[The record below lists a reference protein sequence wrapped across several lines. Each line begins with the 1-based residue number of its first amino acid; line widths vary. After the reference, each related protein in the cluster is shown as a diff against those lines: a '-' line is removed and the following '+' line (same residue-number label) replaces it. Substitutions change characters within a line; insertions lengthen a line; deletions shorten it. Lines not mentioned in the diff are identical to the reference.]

1 MAAIAF
7 TREDLA
13 LRTQPTLGSPQHSP
27 LHRPQP
33 HPHERP
39 TSGLGLSPSHQA
51 RSTVPLD
58 TARSSQGASCQ
69 PPHCPEPRREGP
81 TAARLTLGMVR
92 VLEHCRVLLKG
103 AKTRVGEGA
112 LASASVLRVL
122 TWTEQ
127 GASYAGGWAAWSPT
141 GLAHPSSCGAVAAGQ
156 SSAPAC
162 CLGCGGA
169 ATGPGPGQWIG
180 LPGMTAGGGGVGVFQ
195 KHLRLS
201 WSLGLG

>member
-1 MAAIAF
+1 MAAMAF

-39 TSGLGLSPSHQA
+39 TSGLGHGPSHQA

-58 TARSSQGASCQ
+58 TPRSSQGASCL
-69 PPHCPEPRREGP
+69 PLHCPEPCREGP
-81 TAARLTLGMVR
+81 TTARLTLGMVR
-92 VLEHCRVLLKG
+92 GLEHCRVLLK
-103 AKTRVGEGA
+103 VGKACVGKGA

-127 GASYAGGWAAWSPT
+127 GASYAGGWAAWSSA

-169 ATGPGPGQWIG
+169 ATGLGPGQWIG
-180 LPGMTAGGGGVGVFQ
+180 LPGAGRGGPS
-195 KHLRLS
+195 RS
-201 WSLGLG
+201 I

>member
-1 MAAIAF
+1 MAAMAF

-39 TSGLGLSPSHQA
+39 TSGLGHGPSHQA

-58 TARSSQGASCQ
+58 TPRSSQGASCL
-69 PPHCPEPRREGP
+69 PLHCPEPCREGP
-81 TAARLTLGMVR
+81 TTARLTLGMVR
-92 VLEHCRVLLKG
+92 GLEHCRVLLKVG
-103 AKTRVGEGA
+103 KARVGEGA

-127 GASYAGGWAAWSPT
+127 GASYAGGRAAGAPQAWLT
-141 GLAHPSSCGAVAAGQ
+141 LAAAGQ
-156 SSAPAC
+156 WQQASPLPLPAASA
-162 CLGCGGA
+162 
-169 ATGPGPGQWIG
+169 
-180 LPGMTAGGGGVGVFQ
+180 VGVQ
-195 KHLRLS
+195 PQAQGQAS
-201 WSLGLG
+201 G

>member
-33 HPHERP
+33 HPHEKP

-103 AKTRVGEGA
+103 ARPVLARGPWPQPPCCESSPGRSRGQVMQEDGQPGA
-112 LASASVLRVL
+112 PQAWLTLA
-122 TWTEQ
+122 
-127 GASYAGGWAAWSPT
+127 
-141 GLAHPSSCGAVAAGQ
+141 AAGQ
-156 SSAPAC
+156 WQQASPLHLRAASA
-162 CLGCGGA
+162 
-169 ATGPGPGQWIG
+169 
-180 LPGMTAGGGGVGVFQ
+180 VGVQ
-195 KHLRLS
+195 PRAQGQAS
-201 WSLGLG
+201 G